1 MAPHKG
7 DVAGGSSTSKTLDA
21 IDTLQQSQQIT
32 KVRLQQV
39 EEASKIFVETQRKLD
54 EKVGSILKLL
64 LQWNS
69 SSEAGSAQ
77 KTHPFTNRCAKQD

>member
-32 KVRLQQV
+32 KVCPQQV
-39 EEASKIFVETQRKLD
+39 EEASKIFVETQRKLM
-54 EKVGSILKLL
+54 
-64 LQWNS
+64 
-69 SSEAGSAQ
+69 
-77 KTHPFTNRCAKQD
+77 RR